1 MSYATAYASH
11 DSLVANEAN
20 AYFWL
25 LKARLA
31 TLSLH
36 DNINE
41 CVNSGVTGYLFG
53 QIMHFRALEANY
65 RTAFDAYASDD
76 LKAIFDKY
84 MNANNTKDN
93 VIGMYWKAF
102 DSYQLIVQEGPTKKL
117 DLGASWNNIS
127 SSTKSAYEH
136 ASNDV
141 LNVLMDLGEQK
152 VSSSATSLI
161 TVSILMVI
169 IIIVVLGIAT
179 TVISSIARSLKDSQE
194 TMQEL
199 ADTKN
204 MSLKLDDSQ
213 NNELSKMAKSFN
225 NLIKAFNHA
234 LVLVHKQ
241 VVLASQSVE
250 TGVEKMTVTEQ
261 ACDDQQSSTDTISA
275 AMHEMST
282 NIGEVSKVAQD
293 AADGVKVAHN
303 LSLDS
308 EQNWNQC
315 RDSLENLTVGLKSA
329 SDSVL
334 ELNRE
339 TERIVGILDII
350 QGIAEQTNLLA
361 LNAAIEAARAGES
374 GKGFAVV
381 ADEVRNLAMKSKD
394 STQQIRAQIDKL
406 VQGANAANQS
416 MEILQ
421 KDGKTSVDMVVTAA
435 DSFTQ
440 IREELDKITDLT
452 NVLASSAEEQAS
464 VSTHITERVVSIKDA
479 STAIQ
484 ASATDTIGTL
494 HQLAGEFQTLENVVA
509 QFKVEQ

>member
-1 MSYATAYASH
+1 MWRYY
-11 DSLVANEAN
+11 
-20 AYFWL
+20 
-25 LKARLA
+25 
-31 TLSLH
+31 
-36 DNINE
+36 
-41 CVNSGVTGYLFG
+41 
-53 QIMHFRALEANY
+53 
-65 RTAFDAYASDD
+65 
-76 LKAIFDKY
+76 
-84 MNANNTKDN
+84 
-93 VIGMYWKAF
+93 
-102 DSYQLIVQEGPTKKL
+102 
-117 DLGASWNNIS
+117 
-127 SSTKSAYEH
+127 
-136 ASNDV
+136 
-141 LNVLMDLGEQK
+141 
-152 VSSSATSLI
+152 
-161 TVSILMVI
+161 
-169 IIIVVLGIAT
+169 
-179 TVISSIARSLKDSQE
+179 
-194 TMQEL
+194 
-199 ADTKN
+199 
-204 MSLKLDDSQ
+204 
-213 NNELSKMAKSFN
+213 
-225 NLIKAFNHA
+225 NHA